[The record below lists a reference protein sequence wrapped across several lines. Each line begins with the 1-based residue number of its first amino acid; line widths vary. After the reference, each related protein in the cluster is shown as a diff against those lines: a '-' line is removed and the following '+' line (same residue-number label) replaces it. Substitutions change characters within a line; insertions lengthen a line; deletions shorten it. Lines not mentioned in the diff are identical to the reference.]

1 MASKRGYDVE
11 LLNAVDRKYE
21 CQICLLILRDPVQLS
36 ECGHRFCK
44 SCMNNHTEE

>member
-11 LLNAVDRKYE
+11 LLNTVDRKYA

-36 ECGHRFCK
+36 ECVHRFCK
-44 SCMNNHTEE
+44 PCMNNHTEE